1 MTDEVFISFL
11 ALLVSV
17 MALIASIFS
26 YFVSKKSLKLT
37 QQQHD
42 ERELDI
48 TLYFIE
54 AYKWQKE
61 KDMYISFALR
71 VTNQATLTNSIPTLE
86 LTIEHH
92 DENNIIR
99 KVKLSPTTSV
109 TPLNLKDHTDILHL
123 PLNISPKSAQTG
135 WVTFLIPKAM
145 DEYMIDL
152 YKITAETI
160 NKKTSSIDTHI
171 INEI

>member
-1 MTDEVFISFL
+1 
-11 ALLVSV
+11 

-26 YFVSKKSLKLT
+26 YFVSKKSLKIT

-48 TLYFIE
+48 ILYFIE

-71 VTNQATLTNSIPTLE
+71 VTNQATLTNSIPKLE

-99 KVKLSPTTSV
+99 KVK
-109 TPLNLKDHTDILHL
+109 
-123 PLNISPKSAQTG
+123 
-135 WVTFLIPKAM
+135 
-145 DEYMIDL
+145 
-152 YKITAETI
+152 
-160 NKKTSSIDTHI
+160 
-171 INEI
+171 